1 MQWYGLCFQPKN
13 VLAMRQSI
21 YSEKGFTLIELMV
34 TIAIA
39 AVLLMVAAPGFVA
52 FQRNSEMTSIT
63 NSLLSAINAAR
74 AEAMKTG
81 LNAMVTPADG
91 QSWSSGMIVFVDRDR
106 DNAYTASSD
115 TLVMAREAMPSYIAV
130 SGAGNAN
137 EDSGAPYIM
146 FNGSGYARSY
156 GSSPGAANLTLTI
169 TRNDVASAQV
179 SAEMRRIVVALTGRV
194 RSCRPSNDSSCTSN
208 SGG

>member
-1 MQWYGLCFQPKN
+1 
-13 VLAMRQSI
+13 
-21 YSEKGFTLIELMV
+21 
-34 TIAIA
+34 
-39 AVLLMVAAPGFVA
+39 
-52 FQRNSEMTSIT
+52 
-63 NSLLSAINAAR
+63 
-74 AEAMKTG
+74 
-81 LNAMVTPADG
+81 
-91 QSWSSGMIVFVDRDR
+91 MIVFVDRDR